1 MSKGVFFMEK
11 EKQREFDLYRDI
23 EQRTNGE
30 IYIGVVGPVRTGKS
44 TFIKQFMDLCVLPNI
59 SDENQ
64 KTRAIDELP
73 QSAQGKTIMTTEPK
87 FIPQEAVEISM
98 PDGETVKVR
107 LIDCVGFMVDGAN
120 GHMDENGDRM
130 VKTPW
135 MEEEIPFVDAA
146 RIGTQKVIHDHA
158 TIGIVVTTDGSIGDI
173 PRENYIA
180 AEQETIEEMQNIAK
194 PYVIVLN
201 CERPYSEDTKR
212 LVNFMEQEYHTPVL
226 AMNVKQMKKED
237 IENILEAVL
246 REFPVT
252 KVDFAIPKWTEMLGE
267 DNKVKRYL
275 IDSAIDAMNH
285 ITKMNDLKKED
296 WKNSLCKNDG
306 SENYIQSALLNKIS
320 LSDGSVSITL
330 TVADK
335 YYYEYM
341 SEMTG
346 VPIEGEYQMISMIR
360 DLARKKEEYD
370 KVKDAMMQVEQK
382 GYGVVM
388 PALSDITM
396 EEPELIQHGSKYG
409 VKMKAVSPS
418 IHMIKADIDTEIAP
432 IVGSKE
438 QAEDLIAYIKE
449 GKESN
454 EGVWNTNI
462 FGKNLGEWME
472 DGIRSKITQMD
483 DECQLKLQDTMKKIV
498 NDSNGG
504 MICIII

>member
-1 MSKGVFFMEK
+1 M
-11 EKQREFDLYRDI
+11 DLYKDI

-44 TFIKQFMDLCVLPNI
+44 TFIKQFMDLYVLPNI
-59 SDENQ
+59 ADENRRA
-64 KTRAIDELP
+64 RAIDELP

-87 FIPQEAVEISM
+87 FIPQEAVEITL
-98 PDGETVKVR
+98 PGKETVKVR
-107 LIDCVGFMVDGAN
+107 LIDCVGFMVEGAN

-135 MEEEIPFVDAA
+135 FDEEIPFVEAA

-173 PRENYIA
+173 MRDNYIS
-180 AEQETIEEMQNIAK
+180 AEQETIQKMKEIGK
-194 PYVIVLN
+194 PFVIILN
-201 CERPYSEDTKR
+201 CERPYSEDTKT
-212 LVNFMEQEYHTPVL
+212 LSMQLEQQYHAPVL
-226 AMNVKQMKKED
+226 AMNVKQMKKDDVEH
-237 IENILEAVL
+237 ILAAVL

-252 KVDFAIPKWTEMLGE
+252 KVDFVIPKWTEMLAE
-267 DNKVKRYL
+267 DNKVKHYL
-275 IDSAIDAMNH
+275 ITSALAAMEH
-285 ITKMNDLKKED
+285 ITKMSDLKEED
-296 WKNSLCKNDG
+296 WKQALFKNDEEE
-306 SENYIQSALLNKIS
+306 SYIQSALLNKIS
-320 LSDGSVSITL
+320 LSDGTASITL
-330 TVADK
+330 TVADQ
-335 YYYEYM
+335 YYFDYM

-360 DLARKKEEYD
+360 DLASKKEEYD
-370 KVKDAMMQVEQK
+370 RVKDAMMQVEQK

-396 EEPELIQHGSKYG
+396 EEPELISHGNKYG

-418 IHMIKADIDTEIAP
+418 IHMIKAEIDTEIAP

-438 QAEDLIAYIKE
+438 QAEDLIAYIRE

-498 NDSNGG
+498 NDSSGG

>member
-1 MSKGVFFMEK
+1 MEK
-11 EKQREFDLYRDI
+11 AKQKEFDLYKDI

-44 TFIKQFMDLCVLPNI
+44 TFIKQFMELCVLPNI
-59 SDENQ
+59 PDENQ

-87 FIPQEAVEISM
+87 FIPQEAAEITM
-98 PDGETVKVR
+98 PDGEQVKVR

-135 MEEEIPFVDAA
+135 MDEEIPFADAA
-146 RIGTQKVIHDHA
+146 KIGTQKVIRDHA
-158 TIGIVVTTDGSIGDI
+158 TIGIVVTTDGSITDI

-180 AEQETIEEMQNIAK
+180 AERETIEEMQNIHK
-194 PYVIVLN
+194 PFVIVLN

-212 LVNFMEQEYHTPVL
+212 LVTQMEQEYHTPVL
-226 AMNVKQMKKED
+226 AMNVKQMKKDD
-237 IENILEAVL
+237 IETILEAVL

-252 KVDFAIPKWTEMLGE
+252 KIDFSIPKWTEMLGS
-267 DNKVKRYL
+267 DNRVKKYL
-275 IDSAIDAMNH
+275 IDRAILAMEH
-285 ITKMNDLKKED
+285 ITKMNDLKTD
-296 WKNSLCKNDG
+296 AWKMALCG
-306 SENYIQSALLNKIS
+306 GESEENYIQSAHLSHIS
-320 LSDGSVSITL
+320 LSDGSAGITL

-335 YYYEYM
+335 YYYAYM

-346 VPIEGEYQMISMIR
+346 VPIAGDYQMISMIR
-360 DLARKKEEYD
+360 DLSSRKAEYD
-370 KVKDAMMQVEQK
+370 KVKDAMIQVNSK

-396 EEPELIQHGSKYG
+396 AEPELIQHGSKFG
-409 VKMKAVSPS
+409 VKVKATSPS
-418 IHMIKADIDTEIAP
+418 IHMIKTDIETEIAP
-432 IVGSKE
+432 IVGSRE
-438 QAEDLIAYIKE
+438 QAEDLVAYIKE
-449 GKESN
+449 GSDSSD
-454 EGVWNTNI
+454 GVWNTNI

-483 DECQLKLQDTMKKIV
+483 DDCQMKLQDTMKKIV